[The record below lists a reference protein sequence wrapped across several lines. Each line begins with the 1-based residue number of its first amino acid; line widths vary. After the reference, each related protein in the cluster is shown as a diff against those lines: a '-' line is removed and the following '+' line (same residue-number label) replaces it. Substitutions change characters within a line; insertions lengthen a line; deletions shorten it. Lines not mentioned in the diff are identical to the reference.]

1 MPSEVYFSK
10 AQMRKLESAESLP
23 NKVPVLME
31 KAGVK
36 NIIKE
41 GEMVAIKIHLGRIGG
56 YRSIRPSFVRKVVDV
71 VRSLGGRPFVT
82 DTWGLVHLDDA
93 VYNGYTYATINAPV
107 IPTNGIKENDFR
119 TVKIDGL
126 QLKEVK
132 VAGNL
137 YDADVLVNFAHA
149 KGHGSSGFG
158 GLIKNLAIGGT
169 VKEIRRREHSL
180 EREEE
185 GARKFQEAMA
195 DVVKAV
201 LENKWGKAIHMS
213 YIMDVTEHCDC
224 PPWSTTPIVPDI
236 GLAVSQ
242 DIVALE
248 RATLDLINEAP
259 AIPYS
264 IAEKYEFKPGEN
276 KFLKI
281 HGRDPYIQVRA
292 AEKLGLGSSDYR
304 LIEV

>member
-1 MPSEVYFSK
+1 
-10 AQMRKLESAESLP
+10 MRKLESAESLP

-56 YRSIRPSFVRKVVDV
+56 YRSIRPNFVRKVVDV

-82 DTWGLVHLDDA
+82 DTWGLFHLDDA

-107 IPTNGIKENDFR
+107 IPASGIKENDFR
-119 TVKIDGL
+119 TVKVDGL

-149 KGHGSSGFG
+149 KGHGSCGFG
-158 GLIKNLAIGGT
+158 GLIKNLALGGT
-169 VKEIRRREHSL
+169 VRETRRREHSL
-180 EREEE
+180 ESEEE
-185 GARKFQEAMA
+185 GTRKFQEAMA
-195 DVVKAV
+195 DVVKTV
-201 LENKWGKAIHMS
+201 LENKRGKALHMS

-248 RATLDLINEAP
+248 KATLDLINEAP